1 MKHITRNAHAKINL
15 ALDVTGRR
23 EDGYHLVRM
32 IMQEIGLCDTLT
44 FAAREDGRGD
54 LALHVGDAD
63 LSAGEDNLIC
73 RAARVMMKELGIT
86 DSLDIDLVKRIPI
99 AAGLAGGST
108 DAAAVFLA
116 LRDLY
121 APEMTDAQLQE
132 LALPLGADIPYCIT
146 GGTKLS
152 EGIGEV
158 LTDLPSLPAWP
169 MILVKP
175 SVGANTGQVYRALD
189 ALESYAH
196 PDVDGMIRAIG
207 EKDLKKT
214 AALCSNVLELVT
226 GRMVP
231 RIGAVEDFFIE
242 EGAVTARMSGSG
254 PSVFALY
261 ENRER
266 AAEALEAFFRSP
278 VSEGCFGILT
288 EFFTREEKQTL
299 QEEED

>member
-1 MKHITRNAHAKINL
+1 MRQISRNAHAKINL

-32 IMQEIGLCDTLT
+32 IMQEIGLFDTLT
-44 FAAREDGRGD
+44 IKAAEDREAR
-54 LALHVGDAD
+54 LTLHVGDAD

-73 RAARVMMKELGIT
+73 RAARVMMKAVGIS
-86 DSLDIDLVKRIPI
+86 DSLDIELVKRIPI

-121 APEMTDAQLQE
+121 APDMTDQRLQQ

-152 EGIGEV
+152 EGIGEI
-158 LTDLPSLPAWP
+158 LTDLPALPAWP

-175 SVGANTGQVYRALD
+175 AVGVNTGQVYRALD

-226 GRMVP
+226 GPMVP
-231 RIGAVEDFFIE
+231 RIGAVEDFFLK
-242 EGAVTARMSGSG
+242 EGALTARMSGSG

-261 ENRER
+261 ENKER
-266 AAEALEAFFRSP
+266 AADALEAFFGSP

-288 EFFTREEKQTL
+288 EFHSREDKK
-299 QEEED
+299 D

>member
-1 MKHITRNAHAKINL
+1 MRQISRNAHAKINL

-32 IMQEIGLCDTLT
+32 IMQEIGLFDTLT
-44 FAAREDGRGD
+44 IKAAEDREAR
-54 LALHVGDAD
+54 LTLHVGDAD

-73 RAARVMMKELGIT
+73 RAARVMMKAVGIS
-86 DSLDIDLVKRIPI
+86 DSLDIELVKRIPI

-121 APEMTDAQLQE
+121 APDMTDQRLQQ

-152 EGIGEV
+152 EGIGEI
-158 LTDLPSLPAWP
+158 LTDLPALPAWP

-175 SVGANTGQVYRALD
+175 AVGVNTGQVYRALD
-189 ALESYAH
+189 ALEGYPH
-196 PDVDGMIRAIG
+196 PDVDKMIRAIE

-214 AALCSNVLELVT
+214 AELCSNVLELVT
-226 GRMVP
+226 GPMVP
-231 RIGAVEDFFIE
+231 QISAVEAFFLK
-242 EGAVTARMSGSG
+242 EGALAARMSGSG

-261 ENRER
+261 ESGER
-266 AAEALEAFFRSP
+266 AAEALEAFRKSP
-278 VSEGCFGILT
+278 VSEDCFGTLT
-288 EFFTREEKQTL
+288 TFFSREGK
-299 QEEED
+299 D

>member
-1 MKHITRNAHAKINL
+1 MRQISRNAHAKINL

-44 FAAREDGRGD
+44 IRTSEDGKAR
-54 LALHVGDAD
+54 LTLHVGDAD

-73 RAARVMMKELGIT
+73 RAARVMMKELDIS
-86 DSLDIDLVKRIPI
+86 DSLDIELVKRIPI

-121 APEMTDAQLQE
+121 APDMTDLRLQQ

-158 LTDLPSLPAWP
+158 LTDLPALPAWP

-175 SVGANTGQVYRALD
+175 AVGVNTGQVYRALD

-196 PDVDGMIRAIG
+196 PDVDGMIRAIE

-226 GRMVP
+226 GPMVP
-231 RIGAVEDFFIE
+231 RIGAVEDFFLK
-242 EGAVTARMSGSG
+242 EGALTARMSGSG

-261 ENRER
+261 ENKER
-266 AAEALEAFFRSP
+266 AADALEAFFGSP

-288 EFFTREEKQTL
+288 EFHS
-299 QEEED
+299 

>member
-1 MKHITRNAHAKINL
+1 MMRQITRNAHAKINL
-15 ALDVTGRR
+15 SLDVTGRR

-32 IMQEIGLCDTLT
+32 IMQEIGLFDTLT
-44 FAAREDGRGD
+44 FTAREDGKGE

-86 DSLDIDLVKRIPI
+86 DSLDIELVKRIPI

-121 APEMTDAQLQE
+121 APDMPCSRLQE

-146 GGTKLS
+146 GGTRLS

-158 LTDLPSLPAWP
+158 LTRLPDLPAWP

-175 SVGANTGQVYRALD
+175 AVGVNTGQVYRALD
-189 ALESYAH
+189 ALGEYAH

-207 EKDLKKT
+207 EKDLKGT

-226 GRMVP
+226 GQLVP
-231 RIGAVEDFFIE
+231 RIGQVEAFFMN
-242 EGAVTARMSGSG
+242 EGALTARMSGSG
-254 PSVFALY
+254 PSVFAIY
-261 ENRER
+261 ENKER
-266 AAEALEAFFRSP
+266 AAAALEAFFGSP
-278 VSEGCFGILT
+278 VSEGCFGTLT
-288 EFFTREEKQTL
+288 EFFTREEK
-299 QEEED
+299 D

>member
-1 MKHITRNAHAKINL
+1 MRQITRNAHAKINL

-44 FAAREDGRGD
+44 VRTREDGKGD
-54 LALHVGDAD
+54 LTLHVGDAD

-73 RAARVMMKELGIT
+73 KAARVMMSELGIR

-121 APEMTDAQLQE
+121 APQMTDIRLQE

-152 EGIGEV
+152 EGIGEI
-158 LTDLPSLPAWP
+158 LTELPSLPAWP

-175 SVGANTGQVYRALD
+175 AVGVNTGQVYRALD

-214 AALCSNVLELVT
+214 ASLCSNVLELVT
-226 GRMVP
+226 GQMVP
-231 RIGAVEDFFIE
+231 VIGQVEEFFLQ

-254 PSVFALY
+254 PSVFAIY
-261 ENRER
+261 ENKER
-266 AAEALEAFFRSP
+266 AAEALEAFFGSP
-278 VSEGCFGILT
+278 VSEGCFGTLT
-288 EFFTREEKQTL
+288 EFFGREDRKTL
-299 QEEED
+299 QE

>member
-1 MKHITRNAHAKINL
+1 MRQISRDAHAKINL

-32 IMQEIGLCDTLT
+32 IMQEIGLHDTLT
-44 FAAREDGRGD
+44 FRTREDGKGG
-54 LALHVGDAD
+54 LTLKVGDAD

-73 RAARVMMKELGIT
+73 RAARVMLKELGIT

-121 APEMTDAQLQE
+121 APEMTDERLCQ
-132 LALPLGADIPYCIT
+132 LALPLGADIPYCIM
-146 GGTKLS
+146 GGTRIS

-158 LTDLPSLPAWP
+158 LTKLPDLPAWP

-175 SVGANTGQVYRALD
+175 SVGVNTGQVYRALD
-189 ALESYAH
+189 ALEGYPH
-196 PDVDGMIRAIG
+196 PDVDQMIRAIE
-207 EKDLKKT
+207 EKDPAKT
-214 AALCSNVLELVT
+214 AGLCSNVLELVT
-226 GRMVP
+226 GPMVP
-231 RIGAVEDFFIE
+231 RIGEVEDFFMG
-242 EGAVTARMSGSG
+242 EGALAARMSGSG
-254 PSVFALY
+254 PSVFAIY

-266 AAEALEAFFRSP
+266 AAKALEAFTGFP
-278 VSEGCFGILT
+278 VSEGCFAVLT
-288 EFFTREEKQTL
+288 EFFTRQR
-299 QEEED
+299 

>member
-1 MKHITRNAHAKINL
+1 MRQISRNAHAKINL

-32 IMQEIGLCDTLT
+32 IMQEIGLFDTLT
-44 FAAREDGRGD
+44 IKAAEDREAR
-54 LALHVGDAD
+54 LTLHVGDAD

-73 RAARVMMKELGIT
+73 RAARVMMKAVGIS
-86 DSLDIDLVKRIPI
+86 DSLDIELVKRIPI

-121 APEMTDAQLQE
+121 APDMTDLRLQQ

-152 EGIGEV
+152 EGIGEI
-158 LTDLPSLPAWP
+158 LTDLPALPAWP

-175 SVGANTGQVYRALD
+175 AVGVNTGQVYRALD

-226 GRMVP
+226 GPMVP
-231 RIGAVEDFFIE
+231 RIGAVEDFFLK
-242 EGAVTARMSGSG
+242 EGALTARMSGSG

-261 ENRER
+261 ENKER
-266 AAEALEAFFRSP
+266 AADALEAFFGSP

-288 EFFTREEKQTL
+288 EFHSRGDKK
-299 QEEED
+299 D